1 MKVMIVDDEVLVR
14 LGIKTYLEGY
24 GDIEVKGTF
33 ATAKEALAYM
43 EREEVDIV
51 LTDIEMG
58 QMNGLEYIKAL
69 KACNY
74 TCGIV
79 IISCHENFEYV
90 RDAMDLGADKY
101 MLKQEVREDILVNEL
116 REIYK
121 KKQSETGREAP
132 GVSLA
137 QNDKL
142 GSWEDTKFPCGEV
155 VYQIATLKLW
165 EEYDETGREKIRN
178 LDEDMLFQVLDDAVA
193 QMKSAILLRDHQ
205 GRMFLIFQFP
215 KNMGESER
223 EERVSGVYYRL
234 EQNTRLYVN
243 RSIAMGIS
251 RPFYNQ
257 RSMKENYETARKCLE
272 YRFYDNREIFADI
285 PEGSCYLDL
294 QLDIESLI
302 RQDGVSI
309 FTEQLEDYL
318 IQCRMKKVSPESIK
332 DTILKSTHVFFSEV
346 LKFYH
351 IEGEKE
357 AFIQY
362 DLSYQELYDVHSM
375 KVLKKIII
383 DHIDSF
389 ITAVLQKLDQSDDF
403 PRVLRYIDEHYK
415 EQLSLSE
422 VSEKYYMSVNYFC
435 QMFKKYTGTTFV
447 NYINEKR
454 IGEVKDYLHNGSYS
468 LEVISELTGFHNVN
482 YMIRLFK
489 KITGITIR
497 EYRNGLKK

>member
-33 ATAKEALAYM
+33 ATAREALAYM

-51 LTDIEMG
+51 LTDIEMA

-74 TCGIV
+74 NCGIV

-101 MLKQEVREDILVNEL
+101 MLKQEVCEDILVNEL

-121 KKQSETGREAP
+121 KKQNETGRGTP
-132 GVSLA
+132 GVPLSP
-137 QNDKL
+137 NDKL
-142 GSWEDTKFPCGEV
+142 GEWRDTSLPCGEV
-155 VYQIATLKLW
+155 VYQIGALKLW
-165 EEYDETGREKIRN
+165 EEYDDTGREKTLN
-178 LDEDMLFQVLDDAVA
+178 LDENMLFQVLDDAVA
-193 QMKSAILLRDHQ
+193 QTKSATLLRDHQ
-205 GRMFLIFQFP
+205 GRMFLIFQFGE
-215 KNMGESER
+215 NMEESER
-223 EERVSGVYYRL
+223 QEKVSGVYYRL

-251 RPFYNQ
+251 KLFHNQ
-257 RSMKENYETARKCLE
+257 RCMKENYETARKCLE
-272 YRFYDNREIFADI
+272 YRFYDQREIFADI
-285 PEGSCYLDL
+285 PEENGYLDL
-294 QLDIESLI
+294 QLDIESLV
-302 RQDGVSI
+302 RQDGAER

-318 IQCRMKKVSPESIK
+318 LQCRIKKVPPDTIK
-332 DTILKSTHVFFSEV
+332 DTILKSTHVFLSEV

-357 AFIQY
+357 AFMQY
-362 DLSYQELYDVHSM
+362 DLSWQELYGIHSM
-375 KVLKKIII
+375 KALKDMMI
-383 DHIDSF
+383 DHIGRF

-415 EQLSLSE
+415 EQLTLSE

-454 IGEVKDYLHNGSYS
+454 IGEVKEYLHNGSYS

-497 EYRNGLKK
+497 EYRNGLK